1 LAQDIFCVFLLPPHP
16 VSLPTSTMPRNTGR
30 LAAAA
35 SCGLLAAPLF
45 VSPAKQGAPAT
56 RVIANGQ
63 VAGIASQAA
72 GTSQC
77 KLPSLALGL
86 VGTAAAAAVAA
97 KGRSK
102 VQRAAFD
109 PSTELGAQAPVRF
122 WDPLGFCDDG
132 DEAAFRRRR
141 AVEIKHGR
149 VAMLATI
156 GYIVPEYFRWPGYL
170 SPSQEIKFEDVPN
183 GFGALSKVPILGWA
197 QIIVF
202 AGLMEG
208 RFLSNEAVTAEAGNY
223 GFGKYGALG
232 LLGSVE
238 DPEERKTKLN
248 AEIANGRLAMFAI
261 MGLFFQNGV
270 TGTTGSEMYGFGEYS
285 DAVLLRIFVPVLAVF
300 AFLGDSFR
308 KGPGE
313 KFKKFYTRNDYF
325 GVDRI

>member
-1 LAQDIFCVFLLPPHP
+1 
-16 VSLPTSTMPRNTGR
+16 M
-30 LAAAA
+30 LAA
-35 SCGLLAAPLF
+35 
-45 VSPAKQGAPAT
+45 
-56 RVIANGQ
+56 
-63 VAGIASQAA
+63 
-72 GTSQC
+72 
-77 KLPSLALGL
+77 
-86 VGTAAAAAVAA
+86 
-97 KGRSK
+97 
-102 VQRAAFD
+102 
-109 PSTELGAQAPVRF
+109 
-122 WDPLGFCDDG
+122 
-132 DEAAFRRRR
+132 
-141 AVEIKHGR
+141 
-149 VAMLATI
+149 I